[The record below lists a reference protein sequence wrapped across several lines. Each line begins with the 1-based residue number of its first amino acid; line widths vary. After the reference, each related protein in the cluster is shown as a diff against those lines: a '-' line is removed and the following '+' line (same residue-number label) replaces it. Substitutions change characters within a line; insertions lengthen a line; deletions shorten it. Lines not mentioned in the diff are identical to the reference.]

1 MVLDEPTTASGDTAL
16 PFYAPQTSGLSTD
29 SETAPGAVAVDAV
42 GSGAA
47 AAAAVDVVVTGSAAA
62 GAATAGTVPA
72 NSALTAESSADP
84 IVVLPQRKAA
94 DSVEAIN
101 SQKAQKTWPVAGFS
115 NTEAIEML
123 SGANSGLR
131 PDLSRHGYRVFKRV
145 FDICASGLGIVVLF
159 IPAVVLS
166 VAICF
171 KSPGAGPFYSQVR
184 VGRLKKDGTYS
195 LFRMWKFRSM
205 VPNADA
211 LLKNLKDKNE
221 ADGPLFKIKDD
232 PRIIPGL
239 GNFIRKH
246 SIDELP
252 QLFNVFCGQMSLI
265 GPRPALPVE
274 VVAYSDRAKRRLTVK
289 PGCGGAW
296 QAGNR
301 SDSTFDE
308 MVELDLL
315 YVDHCSLSYDAQ
327 LIKSTAEAMIVGE
340 GAY

>member
-16 PFYAPQTSGLSTD
+16 PFYAPQTGGLSVD
-29 SETAPGAVAVDAV
+29 SETASGAVAGGAAVAAAVAVDAATSDAAV
-42 GSGAA
+42 VGAA
-47 AAAAVDVVVTGSAAA
+47 AM
-62 GAATAGTVPA
+62 GATTAIEP
-72 NSALTAESSADP
+72 SADP

-101 SQKAQKTWPVAGFS
+101 SQKAQKTWPVAGLS

-211 LLKNLKDKNE
+211 LLKNLQDKNE